1 MNQLSLHPHL
11 QALFDLW
18 RPETMSEAFA
28 KPVPDTFFDQVF
40 VAEALQNAPPVR
52 ISKAGQSL
60 RELYGDHVQ
69 GLDLLS
75 IFSPQDRI
83 LVWTLMRTVSV
94 RAQPGLLRLR
104 ALQPDGSVPVDLAI
118 APLGGAGQR
127 FLGFFQTAFALQRE
141 GLEFEVISVH
151 PPQAQAPVTQN

>member
-1 MNQLSLHPHL
+1 MP
-11 QALFDLW
+11 A
-18 RPETMSEAFA
+18 AFA
-28 KPVPDTFFDQVF
+28 KPVPGYFFDQIF
-40 VAEALQNAPPVR
+40 VAETTQNAPPVR
-52 ISKAGQSL
+52 ISKAGQCL
-60 RELYGDHVQ
+60 RDLFGDKVH

-104 ALQPDGSVPVDLAI
+104 ALQSDGAVPVDLAI

-127 FLGFFQTAFALQRE
+127 FLGFFQTAFDLQRE

-151 PPQAQAPVTQN
+151 PPQAQAPGSGG

>member
-11 QALFDLW
+11 QALFALW
-18 RPETMSEAFA
+18 SPENLSGAFA
-28 KPVPDTFFDQVF
+28 QPVSGAFLDQVF
-40 VAEALQNAPPVR
+40 VAETTQNAPPVR

-60 RELYGDHVQ
+60 RTLYGDSVH

-94 RAQPGLLRLR
+94 RAQPGLLRLH
-104 ALQPDGSVPVDLAI
+104 APQPDGPVQADLAI

-127 FLGFFQTAFALQRE
+127 FLGFFHSAAALQRE
-141 GLEFEVISVH
+141 GLEFEVVSVH
-151 PPQAQAPVTQN
+151 PPHAQTPASGS

>member
-18 RPETMSEAFA
+18 SPETISAAFA
-28 KPVPDTFFDQVF
+28 RPVAGEFFDHVF
-40 VAEALQNAPPVR
+40 VAETTQNAPPVR

-60 RELYGDHVQ
+60 RALYGDQVH

-83 LVWTLMRTVSV
+83 LVWTLMRTVSIK
-94 RAQPGLLRLR
+94 AQPGLLRLQ
-104 ALQPDGSVPVDLAI
+104 AAQPDGAVPVDLAL

-127 FLGFFQTAFALQRE
+127 YLGFFQSAFHLQRE

-151 PPQAQAPVTQN
+151 PPQAHAPGNNG

>member
-18 RPETMSEAFA
+18 SPETMSEAFA
-28 KPVPDTFFDQVF
+28 KPVPGEFFDQIF
-40 VAEALQNAPPVR
+40 VAETTQNAPPVR

-60 RELYGDHVQ
+60 RELYGDAIN

-75 IFSPQDRI
+75 VFSPQDRI

-118 APLGGAGQR
+118 TPLGGAGQR

-151 PPQAQAPVTQN
+151 PPQAHAPGSNG